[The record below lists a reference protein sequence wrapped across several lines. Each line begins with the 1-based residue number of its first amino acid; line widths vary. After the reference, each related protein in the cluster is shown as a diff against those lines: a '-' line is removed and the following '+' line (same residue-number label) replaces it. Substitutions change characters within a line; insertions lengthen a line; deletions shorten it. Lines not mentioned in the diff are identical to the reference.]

1 MVYSIVSE
9 YSLTGMEGRGYFMG
23 EIKKRKLTKPTFDK
37 LSEEKK
43 LMILRTAISEFAS
56 QGFDHTNINII
67 AEKAGIS
74 VGSLYKYFGSKQDLF
89 LVTIHQ
95 GTEVLKTILQAIV
108 PSDQSFEEKCRELVK
123 AIQKSSRE
131 QLELIRLYSELT
143 SVGNSELVRQL
154 SYEIESISAEM
165 YTELVKEGQR
175 TGEIRRDIDPAMAA
189 FLMDNLF
196 ISLQFSYSNEYY
208 QQRFKIFLGNDIE
221 NRDTFV
227 LDQMVSFISHALKI

>member
-1 MVYSIVSE
+1 
-9 YSLTGMEGRGYFMG
+9 MG
-23 EIKKRKLTKPTFDK
+23 ETKRKLTKATFDN

-108 PSDQSFEEKCRELVK
+108 PSEQSFEEKCRDLIK

-131 QLELIRLYSELT
+131 QKELIRLYSELT
-143 SVGNSELVRQL
+143 SVGNSELVKQL

-175 TGEIRRDIDPAMAA
+175 TGEIRMDIDPAMAA

-196 ISLQFSYSNEYY
+196 ISLQFSYSSEYY
-208 QQRFKIFLGNDIE
+208 QQRFRIFLGNDIE

>member
-1 MVYSIVSE
+1 
-9 YSLTGMEGRGYFMG
+9 MG
-23 EIKKRKLTKPTFDK
+23 ETERKLTKPTFDN

-43 LMILRTAISEFAS
+43 LMILRTAISEFAC
-56 QGFDHTNINII
+56 QGFDHANINTI

-108 PSDQSFEEKCRELVK
+108 PSDLSFEEKCRELVK
-123 AIQKSSRE
+123 AIQKTSRE
-131 QLELIRLYSELT
+131 QQELIRLYSELT

-175 TGEIRRDIDPAMAA
+175 TGEIRRDIDPTMAA

-196 ISLQFSYSNEYY
+196 ISLQFSYSSEYY
-208 QQRFKIFLGNDIE
+208 QQRFNIFLGDDIND
-221 NRDTFV
+221 RDAFV
-227 LDQMVSFISHALKI
+227 LNQTVRFLCAALKG

>member
-1 MVYSIVSE
+1 
-9 YSLTGMEGRGYFMG
+9 MG
-23 EIKKRKLTKPTFDK
+23 ETERKLTKPTFDN

-43 LMILRTAISEFAS
+43 LMILRTAISEFAC
-56 QGFDHTNINII
+56 QGFDHANINTI

-108 PSDQSFEEKCRELVK
+108 PSDLSFEEKCRELVK
-123 AIQKSSRE
+123 AIQKTSRE
-131 QLELIRLYSELT
+131 QQELIRLYSELT

-175 TGEIRRDIDPAMAA
+175 TGEIRRDIDPTMAA

-196 ISLQFSYSNEYY
+196 ISLQFSYSSEYY
-208 QQRFKIFLGNDIE
+208 QQRFNIFLGDDINDL
-221 NRDTFV
+221 DAFV
-227 LDQMVSFISHALKI
+227 LNQTVRFLCAALKG

>member
-1 MVYSIVSE
+1 VLYSEVSE
-9 YSLTGMEGRGYFMG
+9 YSLTISECQGYSMG
-23 EIKKRKLTKPTFDK
+23 ETKRKLTKATFDN

-43 LMILRTAISEFAS
+43 LMILQTAISEFAS
-56 QGFDHTNINII
+56 QGFDHANINII

-108 PSDQSFEEKCRELVK
+108 PSDQSFEEKCKDLIK

-131 QLELIRLYSELT
+131 QKELIRLYSELT
-143 SVGNSELVRQL
+143 SVGNSELVKQL

-175 TGEIRRDIDPAMAA
+175 TGEIRMDIDPAMAA

-196 ISLQFSYSNEYY
+196 ISLQFSYSSEYY
-208 QQRFKIFLGNDIE
+208 QQRFRIFLGNDIE

-227 LDQMVSFISHALKI
+227 LDQMVSFISSALKA